1 MLHGSRVLV
10 VVPAFR
16 EAPRI
21 GRVLATMPAW
31 VDDVLVVDDAS
42 DDATTEAARAAGD
55 ARTTVLRHG
64 TNRGV
69 GAAIATG
76 YAEALGRTSS
86 PADVVAVMAGDG
98 QMHPDDLEAV
108 VRPVAAGEADY
119 VKGNRFSAPEVWSVM
134 PKGRHAAGRVL
145 SVLTTLATGQ
155 RVTDSQC
162 GYTAISRGAL
172 ARLDLT
178 RFWPGFGYPNDLLGV
193 LAVGGFRVT
202 DVPVRPV
209 YGDEESKLRPKHVPV
224 VVGLVARAY
233 VRRLRGRT
241 RSLRRLT

>member
-76 YAEALGRTSS
+76 YARPS
-86 PADVVAVMAGDG
+86 ADVVA
-98 QMHPDDLEAV
+98 
-108 VRPVAAGEADY
+108 
-119 VKGNRFSAPEVWSVM
+119 
-134 PKGRHAAGRVL
+134 
-145 SVLTTLATGQ
+145 
-155 RVTDSQC
+155 
-162 GYTAISRGAL
+162 
-172 ARLDLT
+172 
-178 RFWPGFGYPNDLLGV
+178 
-193 LAVGGFRVT
+193 
-202 DVPVRPV
+202 
-209 YGDEESKLRPKHVPV
+209 
-224 VVGLVARAY
+224 
-233 VRRLRGRT
+233 RGRSS
-241 RSLRRLT
+241 R